1 MRHPL
6 NLQVQFTNRV
16 LVPAA
21 AAPALHQLAAL
32 SGKRLRR
39 QQPPAHTLRLPLRD
53 LLCCHASNGRH
64 CSEAG
69 GNSHPTKSSALQ
81 GQDCSSQQCLH

>member
-1 MRHPL
+1 MRHHL
-6 NLQVQFTNRV
+6 NLQVPFTKRV

-32 SGKRLRR
+32 SGQRFR
-39 QQPPAHTLRLPLRD
+39 QQPPAHTSRLPLRD

-64 CSEAG
+64 CNEPVKD
-69 GNSHPTKSSALQ
+69 SHPSKPSLLQ
-81 GQDCSSQQCLH
+81 GQLCNSR